1 MKKNT
6 QKKTDL
12 KSSILLLLLMA
23 ILLIAS
29 TYAWFTANQT
39 VTVNSL
45 NVNVVAQNGL
55 QISNDGTTWKAV
67 LTNEDITPGSGSTLD
82 TLYSSNTNQ
91 IPTVLQPVSTD
102 GTVAGGKMN
111 MFFGAVDADADQDSP
126 TYGKYMLT
134 TTSSPE
140 AQGAGE
146 NAGEYIAFDMF
157 LKVDADT
164 DLVLTKDSD
173 VTADGEDKGLKN
185 SSRVAFVTSDA
196 IANDSALGDIQG
208 LVPTTSHIW
217 EPNSNVHTGTA
228 LSHVRSYYSTLY
240 PSLTASSQLASYYG
254 VKAPTTTP
262 VLLDSIDESV
272 FGTVTP
278 DYQTLEMNAADTD
291 VFSLSAGITKVR
303 VYMWVEGQD
312 IDCENTA
319 SGTDINFDIQL
330 QVKS

>member
-67 LTNEDITPGSGSTLD
+67 LANEDITPGAGSTLD
-82 TLYSSNTNQ
+82 TLYASNKNQ

-111 MFFGAVDADADQDSP
+111 MFFGAVDADPNQESP
-126 TYGKYMLT
+126 TYGEYMLT
-134 TTSSPE
+134 TTALSES
-140 AQGAGE
+140 QGAGE
-146 NAGEYIAFDMF
+146 SAGDFIAFDMF

-185 SSRVAFVTSDA
+185 SARVAFVTSESVDSS
-196 IANDSALGDIQG
+196 SALSDIQG
-208 LVPTTSHIW
+208 LVPKTNHIW
-217 EPNSNVHTGTA
+217 EPNSDVHTGTA
-228 LSHVRSYYSTLY
+228 LNHVKSYYSSLY
-240 PSLTASSQLASYYG
+240 PSLSANSKLTNYYG

-262 VLLDSIDESV
+262 VVLDSVDESV
-272 FGTVTP
+272 FGIVTP
-278 DYQTLEMNAADTD
+278 DYQTSETNADDTD
-291 VFSLSAGITKVR
+291 VFSLKAGITKVR